1 MKYTYKPQPSLAP
14 TIITGSLKGL
24 KLKVP
29 DSARPFTGRVKQ
41 SVFDTLTNYLQQRM
55 QGAKVLDL
63 FAGSGNLGLEAIS
76 RGAGHATFV
85 EINRKSVEI
94 INENIRKARVDD
106 SCTVVQRNVGDF
118 LRECEEQFDIIF
130 IDPPF
135 ELSESI
141 SLNLLPK
148 VLKAA
153 GVAVLKMPRR
163 LNIKVPDQLILTTRE
178 EIGSNEIYYL
188 LKPSQ

>member
-1 MKYTYKPQPSLAP
+1 M
-14 TIITGSLKGL
+14 

-55 QGAKVLDL
+55 QGATVLDL

-94 INENIRKARVDD
+94 INENVRKARVDD
-106 SCTVVQRNVGDF
+106 FCTVVQRNVGDF

-148 VLKAA
+148 VVKPA
-153 GVAVLKMPRR
+153 GVVVLKMPRR
-163 LNIKVPDQLILTTRE
+163 LNIKVPDQLTLTTRE